1 MNTVERL
8 IVIVLFEGVD
18 LLDVTGPPEVFHLAR
33 RETEEAAG
41 YGVVLAAETMDP
53 VVTAAGVRVLPDV
66 TFEALSARSVDT
78 LIVPGSVEADG
89 DHRVRPLVDPAVVK
103 RVAQLAPR
111 ARRVTSV
118 CVGAHVL
125 AAAGLLDGKRAT
137 THWSTA
143 RQLEA
148 DHPAVEVD
156 ADPIFIRDGN
166 VWTGA
171 GISACL
177 DLSLALIADD
187 LGEAVALRVARQ
199 LVMYLKRPSG
209 QSQFSV
215 PLEQV
220 ATTRRVE
227 ELRHYILRN
236 LAAPLTV
243 AHLAEHAHVSDRH
256 LTRIFKTELGTTPH
270 AYIESVRVEQ
280 ARNQLETTD
289 ATVERVATANGFGT
303 TDTRRFLGV
312 VATRGRV
319 DQAASSLCRRSAGV
333 SQPSVLRGRPL
344 SSAATACRCSR
355 VWTDRSVPLGKYCR
369 SRPLVFAL
377 EPRCQGLAGSQK

>member
-1 MNTVERL
+1 MDTTGRL
-8 IVIVLFEGVD
+8 IVIVLFDEVD

-41 YGVVLAAETMDP
+41 YEVVLAAEAMEP

-66 TFEALSARSVDT
+66 TFEQLRDRSIDT
-78 LIVPGSVEADG
+78 LVVPGAVEVTG
-89 DHRVRPLVDPAVVK
+89 DRRVHPLVDPALVK

-111 ARRVTSV
+111 ARRVASV

-125 AAAGLLDGKRAT
+125 AAAGLLDGRRAT

-143 RQLEA
+143 QRLAA
-148 DHPAVEVD
+148 DHPAVDVD
-156 ADPIFIRDGN
+156 ADPIFVRDGN

-187 LGEAVALRVARQ
+187 LGEAAALRIARQ
-199 LVMYLKRPSG
+199 LVMYLKRPGG

-220 ATTRRVE
+220 STTRRVE
-227 ELRHYILRN
+227 DLRHYVLRH
-236 LAAPLTV
+236 LAEPLTV
-243 AHLAEHAHVSDRH
+243 ARLAEHAHVSDRQ
-256 LTRIFKTELGTTPH
+256 LTRVFKNELGTTPH

-280 ARNQLETTD
+280 ARHQLESTD
-289 ATVERVATANGFGT
+289 ATLERVAAATGFGT
-303 TDTRRFLGV
+303 VDTLVRAFRRRLDTTPTEYRRRFR
-312 VATRGRV
+312 T
-319 DQAASSLCRRSAGV
+319 
-333 SQPSVLRGRPL
+333 
-344 SSAATACRCSR
+344 
-355 VWTDRSVPLGKYCR
+355 VPG
-369 SRPLVFAL
+369 
-377 EPRCQGLAGSQK
+377 